1 MADLKTW
8 LGARREGRPTKRR
21 KGQDDDDDDGGGSDD
36 DDLGRAIKA
45 SKLEAR
51 VAEMDEETM
60 LREAIRLSEAAVT
73 VHGPPMGEGST
84 SEDNRPSPKKKVDP
98 FQTSQLSDQTEA
110 SLLLEWPQ
118 SSFSS
123 KPAETIN
130 KLEGSLDLLYFRR
143 WINAH
148 ARQHLRSWLLS
159 NLAWHRVSYTRPS
172 TKQRIVTPRFTA
184 TFGRDETGADMAR
197 YPVKPKEIPQVLG
210 ILMEKGKV
218 SLLHAAK
225 KKERRL
231 IDGRVT

>member
-8 LGARREGRPTKRR
+8 LGCSEGRPTKRR
-21 KGQDDDDDDGGGSDD
+21 KGQDDDDGGGGSGDD

-60 LREAIRLSEAAVT
+60 LREAIRLSEAAVA
-73 VHGPPMGEGST
+73 VPGRPMGEGWT
-84 SEDNRPSPKKKVDP
+84 SEDNKPSPKKKVDP
-98 FQTSQLSDQTEA
+98 FQTSQLSDHADA
-110 SLLLEWPQ
+110 SLLLEWPD

-130 KLEGSLDLLYFRR
+130 KLEGSLDLLYFKR

-184 TFGRDETGADMAR
+184 TFGRDETGAEMTR

-210 ILMEKGKV
+210 TLMEKGKV
-218 SLLHAAK
+218 SLFHAA

-231 IDGRVT
+231 IDGRVI